1 MAMDLLHLG
10 FAVRDIETTSQAYRD
25 LFGVAW
31 APIAR
36 YVLPDPDGGADQV
49 SLVTHGR
56 TGDGVEIEM
65 VQTVSGQT
73 VDARWFGDRE
83 GLSHIAF
90 KVEDLSAE
98 RARLAALG
106 VEIVGEGSA
115 PRADWFFVR
124 DERLGGALVQLVQL
138 REP

>member
-1 MAMDLLHLG
+1 MDLLHFG
-10 FAVRDIETTSQAYRD
+10 FAVRDVETTSQAYRD

-49 SLVTHGR
+49 SLVTHGH
-56 TGDGVEIEM
+56 THDGVEIEM

-90 KVEDLSAE
+90 KVEDLAAE
-98 RARLAALG
+98 RARLTAGG
-106 VEIVGEGSA
+106 VQIVGEGSA

-124 DERLGGALVQLVQL
+124 DDRLGGALVQLVQL
-138 REP
+138 RTP